1 MDGIL
6 DFLLKIW
13 DYFAQNILTQ
23 PAFLIG
29 FIVLIGYLLLKKP
42 LYECIAGF
50 LKATVGYFILSVG
63 SGGLV
68 NNFRPI
74 LVGLKERFNLDAM
87 VTDPYFGQNAVTAG
101 IEETFGRTFGDT
113 MLLLL
118 IAFVFNI
125 ILVRF
130 SKYTKLRAVFTTG
143 NVQVQQAATA
153 FWLLLFCFPEL
164 GRIQVLLVM
173 GLILGCYW
181 AVGSNLTVG
190 ICQDLTEGGGFA
202 IAHQQMFGVYLFARL
217 AERFKT
223 KGKKSKRLEDVEL
236 PGFLSIFNENMVS
249 TSILMLLFF
258 GIILM
263 VLGQDYLINAGFM
276 VEGQSFLFYIIQT
289 SLMFAVY
296 LAILQ
301 LGVRTFVSELTESFQ
316 GISNTILPGAV
327 PGIDIAA
334 TFGFGSPNAVTIGF
348 LFGALGQFLMIL
360 LLIAIKSP
368 TIVIAGFIPLFFDNA
383 AIAVFANNRGGI
395 KPAILFPFLSGIIQ
409 IGGSALIASWVGL
422 AQYGGY
428 LGMFDWATVW
438 PFFTVLMKFLGY
450 FGIAAVVIILLAI
463 PQLQYRNDPDGYFL
477 IVDDYDEYL
486 KQKTAKKA
494 EASAQP
500 VVNNV

>member
-1 MDGIL
+1 MDAL
-6 DFLLKIW
+6 LNFLLGIW
-13 DYFAQNILTQ
+13 DYFAQNILTK

-29 FIVLIGYLLLKKP
+29 FIVLLGYILLKKP
-42 LYECIAGF
+42 LYESVAGF
-50 LKATVGYFILSVG
+50 LKATVGYLILSVG

-125 ILVRF
+125 LLVRF
-130 SKYTKLRAVFTTG
+130 KKYTKLRAVFTTG

-164 GRIQVLLVM
+164 GRIEVLLVM

-190 ICQDLTEGGGFA
+190 ICQDLTEGAGFA
-202 IAHQQMFGVYLFARL
+202 IAHQQMFGLYFFARL
-217 AERFKT
+217 SERFK
-223 KGKKSKRLEDVEL
+223 KNKSNRKLEDVEL
-236 PGFLSIFNENMVS
+236 PGFLSIFNENMVA
-249 TSILMLLFF
+249 TSVLMIFFF
-258 GIILM
+258 GIILLT
-263 VLGQDYLINAGFM
+263 LGQNYLIDAGFM
-276 VEGQSFLFYIIQT
+276 VEGQSFLFYILET

-348 LFGALGQFLMIL
+348 LFGALGQFITIL
-360 LLIAIKSP
+360 LLILIKSP
-368 TIVIAGFIPLFFDNA
+368 TVVIAGFIPLFFDNA

-395 KPAILFPFLSGIIQ
+395 KAAIIFPFISGIIQ
-409 IGGSALIASWVGL
+409 IAGSALIATWVGL
-422 AQYGGY
+422 APYGGY
-428 LGMFDWATVW
+428 LGMLDWATVW
-438 PFFTVLMKFLGY
+438 PFFTVLMKFLG
-450 FGIAAVVIILLAI
+450 FIGVALVVIILLAI
-463 PQLQYRNDPDGYFL
+463 PQIQYRADPKGYFL
-477 IVDDYDEYL
+477 KVDDYDAYL
-486 KQKTAKKA
+486 EQEKA
-494 EASAQP
+494 NS
-500 VVNNV
+500 

>member
-1 MDGIL
+1 MDTVL
-6 DFLLKIW
+6 NFLLAIW

-29 FIVLIGYLLLKKP
+29 FIVLLGYVLLKKP
-42 LYECIAGF
+42 LYESIAGF
-50 LKATVGYFILSVG
+50 LKATVGYLILSVG

-68 NNFRPI
+68 TNFRPI

-125 ILVRF
+125 LLVRF
-130 SKYTKLRAVFTTG
+130 KKYTKLRAVFTTG

-153 FWLLLFCFPEL
+153 FWLLLFCFPDL
-164 GRIQVLLVM
+164 GRIEVLLVM

-190 ICQDLTEGGGFA
+190 ICQDLTEGAGFA
-202 IAHQQMFGVYLFARL
+202 IAHQQMFGLYFFARL
-217 AERFKT
+217 SERFK
-223 KGKKSKRLEDVEL
+223 KNKSNRKLEDVEL
-236 PGFLSIFNENMVS
+236 PGFLSMFNENMVA
-249 TSILMLLFF
+249 TSVLMIFFF
-258 GIILM
+258 GIIL
-263 VLGQDYLINAGFM
+263 VTLGKGYLIDAGFM
-276 VEGQSFLFYIIQT
+276 VEGQSFLFYILQT

-334 TFGFGSPNAVTIGF
+334 TFGFGSPNAVTVGF
-348 LFGALGQFLMIL
+348 LFGALGQFVTIL
-360 LLIAIKSP
+360 LLILIKSP

-383 AIAVFANNRGGI
+383 AIAVFANNRGGLKAAMI
-395 KPAILFPFLSGIIQ
+395 FPFISGIIQ
-409 IGGSALIASWVGL
+409 IAGSALIATWVGL
-422 AQYGGY
+422 APYGGY
-428 LGMFDWATVW
+428 LGMLDWATVW
-438 PFFTVLMKFLGY
+438 PFFTVLMKFLG
-450 FGIAAVVIILLAI
+450 FIGVALVVIILLAI
-463 PQLQYRNDPDGYFL
+463 PQIQYRADPKGYFL
-477 IVDDYDEYL
+477 KVDDYDAYL
-486 KQKTAKKA
+486 EQQEAK
-494 EASAQP
+494 
-500 VVNNV
+500 